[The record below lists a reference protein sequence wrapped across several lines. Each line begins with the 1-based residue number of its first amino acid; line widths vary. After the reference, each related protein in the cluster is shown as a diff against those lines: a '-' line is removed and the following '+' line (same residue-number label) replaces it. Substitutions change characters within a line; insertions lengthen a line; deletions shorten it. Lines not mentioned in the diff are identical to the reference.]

1 LIPLS
6 NITLVRIC
14 VLSILILILG
24 FQFGSAQEIPDP
36 PKLWVADYP
45 DLLTSDEERTLNA
58 RLKSFEDST
67 SNQIIVTVFQNAQG
81 YPVED
86 FTIRLAEKWLVGQ
99 RDRDNGI
106 ILAIYLDEKKVRI
119 EVGYGLE
126 DIVPDAI
133 AFQIAQ
139 NIIPPYF
146 REGQYFQGIEA
157 GIQALMN
164 ATAGKF
170 EGISK
175 KNNQKKDGSDF
186 PFSFLVFIF
195 IIFVL
200 MFRRKRYSS
209 VSSRG
214 WRNTGPFWWG
224 GFGGRSSGGGFGGGG
239 FSGGGGSFGGGGA
252 TGSW

>member
-1 LIPLS
+1 LIP
-6 NITLVRIC
+6 
-14 VLSILILILG
+14 ILG
-24 FQFGSAQEIPDP
+24 GQFGAAQEIPDP
-36 PKLWVADYP
+36 PKMWVSDYA
-45 DLLTSDEERTLNA
+45 DLLTSDEEHTLNA

-67 SNQIIVTVFQNAQG
+67 SNQIIVAIFQNAQG

-86 FTIRLAEKWLVGQ
+86 FTIRLADKWLVGQ
-99 RDRDNGI
+99 RERDNGV
-106 ILAIYLDEKKVRI
+106 ILAVFLDERKVRI

-133 AFQIAQ
+133 AFQIAE

-157 GIQALMN
+157 GIQALMA

-170 EGISK
+170 EGIAK
-175 KNNQKKDGSDF
+175 KPNRKKDDSGF
-186 PFSFLVFIF
+186 PFSLLVFIF

-200 MFRRKRYSS
+200 MLRRKRYSS

-239 FSGGGGSFGGGGA
+239 FSGGGGGFGGGGA